1 MGPTRRTHR
10 RLMHHAAHPSAAKK
24 FHPHQLKSARRLLR
38 NILDHPDD
46 IMGNIRQYVN
56 YWKPI
61 FSLVLKSSLFDV
73 SLSAESVLA
82 AAYGFEVES
91 KFNKYISLAA
101 AAVDPLA
108 EAMLPGTFLVD
119 MLPML
124 KHIPDWFP
132 GASFKRKAKQWR
144 LKTLELRDRPFEDM
158 KRKLVSACI
167 HRVVHWELSQIL
179 LSRRWE
185 KAGRRFVR

>member
-1 MGPTRRTHR
+1 
-10 RLMHHAAHPSAAKK
+10 
-24 FHPHQLKSARRLLR
+24 
-38 NILDHPDD
+38 LDA
-46 IMGNIRQYVN
+46 
-56 YWKPI
+56 
-61 FSLVLKSSLFDV
+61 

-119 MLPML
+119 MLPVL
-124 KHIPDWFP
+124 KYIPEWFP

-158 KRKLVSACI
+158 KRKLVSACTHQVI
-167 HRVVHWELSQIL
+167 HWELNQIAIQAL
-179 LSRRWE
+179 GEGRPSFCSVSLARMDDSMDILQQE
-185 KAGRRFVR
+185 DDIKSVAGVVYGG